1 MKAPWDSPNV
11 LFPPPLPTFLEM
23 HYAASIAKAM
33 KGGGDDYELD
43 AENEDEDTCELED
56 TFAN

>member
-1 MKAPWDSPNV
+1 M

-43 AENEDEDTCELED
+43 ADNEDEDTCELED